1 LGGHAQLDCGD
12 EERRGD
18 VSMAANSVRFVDT
31 TFRDGSQSLWA
42 MGMRGGMMAAVA
54 ADLDRAGLDVIEVPG
69 NSINFKKLIRD
80 LKENP
85 WDLMR
90 RLAQKMPRTPKSC
103 MGGGLNL
110 NPLGTPTPPELGKL
124 FWTLQADIGA
134 LNRVQLTSN
143 TADQIERMF
152 PTLIP
157 FFQGIGL
164 KTACAL
170 SFSISPRHTDEHYAE
185 KTRALL
191 PLKPDV
197 IYLKDQGGLLTVDRL
212 RTIIPVISKN
222 AGNVPIE
229 LHSHCT
235 TGLAP
240 SVYMEA
246 LKLGVMTLHTGVPPL
261 ADGSAQPSVI
271 STVKN
276 ARLLGYSSNLDDELL
291 SSISDRLTTFAIRDD
306 MPIGRPLPYDFFQY
320 IHQIPG
326 GVISN
331 LRFQL
336 SELRLEHRLNEVIAE
351 CVTIHR
357 ELGYPVMITPFSQYV
372 ATQATMNVVTGER
385 YKVVIDEII
394 RLARGFYGEDS
405 GYQSM
410 DQDLKDRL
418 LNSSRARELAAIDI
432 RAQQPMSLKELR
444 ESLAGPGV
452 SDEELLMRVVMQGTS
467 EIDAMRA
474 SGAPRQYFS
483 SSTPLV
489 TLLEELTR
497 HRGVRSV
504 HIRRGRDSISL
515 QNRSIN

>member
-1 LGGHAQLDCGD
+1 
-12 EERRGD
+12 
-18 VSMAANSVRFVDT
+18 
-31 TFRDGSQSLWA
+31 
-42 MGMRGGMMAAVA
+42 
-54 ADLDRAGLDVIEVPG
+54 
-69 NSINFKKLIRD
+69 
-80 LKENP
+80 
-85 WDLMR
+85 
-90 RLAQKMPRTPKSC
+90 
-103 MGGGLNL
+103 
-110 NPLGTPTPPELGKL
+110 
-124 FWTLQADIGA
+124 
-134 LNRVQLTSN
+134 
-143 TADQIERMF
+143 
-152 PTLIP
+152 
-157 FFQGIGL
+157 
-164 KTACAL
+164 
-170 SFSISPRHTDEHYAE
+170 
-185 KTRALL
+185 
-191 PLKPDV
+191 
-197 IYLKDQGGLLTVDRL
+197 
-212 RTIIPVISKN
+212 
-222 AGNVPIE
+222 
-229 LHSHCT
+229 
-235 TGLAP
+235 
-240 SVYMEA
+240 
-246 LKLGVMTLHTGVPPL
+246 MTLHTGVPPL
-261 ADGSAQPSVI
+261 ADGSAQPSVL

-291 SSISDRLTTFAIRDD
+291 SSISDRLKAFAVQDD
-306 MPIGRPLPYDFFQY
+306 MPIGQPLPYDCYQY

-357 ELGYPVMITPFSQYV
+357 ELGYPVMITPFSQYI

-385 YKVVIDEII
+385 YKVIIDEII

-410 DQDLKDRL
+410 DQNLKDRL
-418 LNSSRARELAAIDI
+418 LNSSRAKELAAIDI

-452 SDEELLMRVVMQGTS
+452 SDEELLMRVIMQGTS

-474 SGAPRQYFS
+474 SGPPRQYHS

-497 HRGVRSV
+497 HSGVRSV